1 MRLLFCCIW
10 GGELRLLGWGRRPRV
25 TLVLRPSSSPLLAL
39 YTQGLPSYH
48 PQPLRTVPVVLR
60 CAALLSLLFS
70 APGRPPV
77 PHIHRPCRQLQV
89 CLRALALMPP
99 PRDPSS
105 APCPAVWALMS
116 SGSLDCCGSV
126 MLSPQLAGDPSR
138 ALPTSGS
145 PPSPTQCPA
154 RSTCRAGA
162 RCSFSKRRRGL
173 LSGLGSKGHG
183 WQGS

>member
-1 MRLLFCCIW
+1 MQAEGHTGAASLLLTSTCPLHTRSPILPPPAPQNCPCSAPVRCAFIPAVFCSREATC
-10 GGELRLLGWGRRPRV
+10 PAH
-25 TLVLRPSSSPLLAL
+25 SPAL
-39 YTQGLPSYH
+39 QTAAGLPSG
-48 PQPLRTVPVVLR
+48 VSAD
-60 CAALLSLLFS
+60 AAT
-70 APGRPPV
+70 
-77 PHIHRPCRQLQV
+77 
-89 CLRALALMPP
+89 
-99 PRDPSS
+99 RDPSS